1 MKNPQV
7 EVKSL
12 GGNSLFFHYHH
23 TGEQLLGLL
32 ISAIFYT
39 LSLRRY
45 LSEPPVEATLFPWMA
60 RCLLDKGEFGG
71 ERASSRNSLLE
82 DGVKQ
87 VGNDFHQDESRVQI
101 KR

>member
-12 GGNSLFFHYHH
+12 GEFPLHH
-23 TGEQLLGLL
+23 TGEQLLGPL
-32 ISAIFYT
+32 ISDIFYT

-45 LSEPPVEATLFPWMA
+45 LREPPVEATLLPWMA
-60 RCLLDKGEFGG
+60 RCLLDKAEFGG
-71 ERASSRNSLLE
+71 ERASCRNSSLE

-87 VGNDFHQDESRVQI
+87 VGSDFHED
-101 KR
+101 